1 MGKGML
7 LLLIVCRDN
16 ISVIRHFH
24 EWDLNTY
31 KFSKAF
37 LYKCSDIEWFL
48 KLILPWTYFF
58 AIFLF
63 FPKNIFFS
71 YNIFWIQFPL
81 PILVVLTHIP
91 SQIDILP
98 FCLSLE
104 HHRHPRDRN
113 KQNKMLRKTIPSH
126 QSWNRQT
133 IKSKR
138 AQEDKRI
145 RDPLIHTL
153 ISPTKILNWALKCIR
168 RPLQALCLLFESLW
182 VHKCFTRV

>member
-31 KFSKAF
+31 KFLKAF

-113 KQNKMLRKTIPSH
+113 KQNKILWEKQYHHTKVGIDKPTKVKEPKKRPTHSHTH
-126 QSWNRQT
+126 QSHKN
-133 IKSKR
+133 IKVS
-138 AQEDKRI
+138 
-145 RDPLIHTL
+145 
-153 ISPTKILNWALKCIR
+153 TKMHS

-182 VHKCFTRV
+182 VHKRFTRV